1 MNFIDKEA
9 ICIFEARSLG
19 IITGLL
25 IDKKTLKLKYLIL
38 DGTDPLNFIKAD
50 KIIAAT
56 DCIVLKNDL
65 CLTTVSESVKKN
77 CYAIFPTFG
86 ITTDGTRIGR
96 LSDLEFDG
104 DSLKTLIFN
113 SPIDAKK
120 ILRAGKNYIIVQ
132 GATEVKIAK
141 SMPKKIK
148 AVDNRQVFIMNEKPF
163 IPVGET
169 ESSDNSDDVKTADA
183 NTENYNSYSAYDNEA
198 ENNPLRIITDYH
210 FLLGRIVKTNIF
222 SFSGELIIAANSTVT
237 PEIVEKARRYGKLI
251 ELTTCSIS

>member
-9 ICIFEARSLG
+9 ISLFEARSLG

-38 DGTDPLNFIKAD
+38 DDAAPLNFIKAD

-56 DCIVLKNDL
+56 DCIVFKNDL

-77 CYAIFPTFG
+77 CFAIFPTFG
-86 ITTDGTRIGR
+86 ITTDGKRIGR
-96 LSDLEFDG
+96 LTDLEFDG

-113 SPIDAKK
+113 SPIDAKN

-141 SMPKKIK
+141 STPKKIK
-148 AVDNRQVFIMNEKPF
+148 TVDNRQVFIMDEKPLAS
-163 IPVGET
+163 VKET
-169 ESSDNSDDVKTADA
+169 NLADKSDDLKPTDSY
-183 NTENYNSYSAYDNEA
+183 NDNNSYSAYDNEA

-237 PEIVEKARRYGKLI
+237 PEVVEKARRYGKLI
-251 ELTTCSIS
+251 ELTTCSVS